1 MAFKYKSFNVDK
13 ATEAQKVAALT
24 ANQQARGAGAVNI
37 ANRLAGNIQGLG
49 QAAAAGGLFVDTSAA
64 PGYQSPVTGQFTSML
79 MRNITSP
86 INAEQKGILG
96 LARLRNKKKYQ
107 AALKDNAAR
116 GYSGILT
123 GTTPEPSSVST
134 QPIL

>member
-1 MAFKYKSFNVDK
+1 MAFKYNSFNIDK

-24 ANQQARGAGAVNI
+24 ANQRARGEGAVNI

-49 QAAAAGGLFVDTSAA
+49 QAAAAGGVFVDTSAA

-86 INAEQKGILG
+86 IKAEQKGILG

-123 GTTPEPSSVST
+123 GTTPDPYSVSN
-134 QPIL
+134 QFIL